1 MRTATACQNLQRN
14 YDELSILGPVESCK
28 FFDNERFSM
37 QFSTK
42 YSVDILY
49 TYNFP
54 ELEILLWCRR
64 ELESF
69 HVKCADS
76 KFWSSSALLLCITCI
91 VLLNR
96 HVLRSWSSWFWP
108 NFYSQISKNWSD
120 NFPWLLTTGYFII
133 MNPVTYDLD
142 TSGGLME
149 VGIVV
154 WSHVSSRNGFNVSAQ
169 SVAILDCVQWS
180 KKHEAVHVQTRS
192 HFESLALLNYTLT
205 LLNDQRFLSSICTK
219 LFLVCFALIP

>member
-1 MRTATACQNLQRN
+1 MRTSTSCQNLQRI
-14 YDELSILGPVESCK
+14 YDELSILRPGKSCK
-28 FFDNERFSM
+28 FFDNGRFFV

-54 ELEILLWCRR
+54 EFELLLWCRR
-64 ELESF
+64 ELGSF
-69 HVKCADS
+69 NRKCADS
-76 KFWSSSALLLCITCI
+76 KFWSSSAVLLCITCI
-91 VLLNR
+91 VVLNR
-96 HVLRSWSSWFWP
+96 HVLRSWSSRFSP
-108 NFYSQISKNWSD
+108 NFYRQISKNWSD
-120 NFPWLLTTGYFII
+120 NLRRLLTTGNFII

-149 VGIVV
+149 VGVVV
-154 WSHVSSRNGFNVSAQ
+154 WSHVLSRNGFNVCAQ
-169 SVAILDCVQWS
+169 SVAILDCIQWS

-205 LLNDQRFLSSICTK
+205 LLNDRRFLSCICTK
-219 LFLVCFALIP
+219 WFPVCFALIL